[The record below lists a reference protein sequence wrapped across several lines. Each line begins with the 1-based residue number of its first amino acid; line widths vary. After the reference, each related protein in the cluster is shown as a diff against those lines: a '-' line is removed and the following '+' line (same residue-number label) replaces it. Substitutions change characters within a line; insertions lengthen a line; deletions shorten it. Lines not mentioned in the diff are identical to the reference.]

1 MMDGEAFAVAVGDR
15 ASSALSRAPLRTAE
29 FAIGPFA
36 FTLTA
41 PAGTDE
47 SWMGRA
53 FLQRETANAAPAH
66 SLFAW
71 DGVTADNL
79 PPPRPWEETAPE
91 PLGVVA
97 SHSNDAVRCAYDI
110 VIDSLIVSH
119 FAVDRSYTW
128 FPEIAALAPWAKA
141 SPFRIPLSWMCN
153 RYGMQIVH
161 GAAVAIDGRA
171 ALLAGNGGA
180 GKSTTA
186 LACALAGFEYLGDDY
201 CAIEPAAGKVHLVYR
216 TAKLFQRTLA
226 LLPSLEDRVD
236 NLDRI
241 AAEKGVMFLSPND
254 VKLRPSAELTAILL
268 PRVCEDGGSPRL
280 LPASRD
286 ETIKAVLPSTIG
298 GLMGGTSVTPR
309 LILEL
314 VRSVPAYHL
323 LLGPD
328 INAVTDAVATRLK
341 AA

>member
-1 MMDGEAFAVAVGDR
+1 MMDGEGFAIAVSER
-15 ASSALSRAPLRTAE
+15 ASSVLSRASARTSE

-41 PAGTDE
+41 PAGSDE
-47 SWMGRA
+47 TWMGRA
-53 FLQRETANAAPAH
+53 FLPRRAPDTAPEH

-79 PPPRPWEETAPE
+79 PPPRPWKMTAPW

-97 SHSNDAVRCAYDI
+97 SHSNDVVRCAYDFHT
-110 VIDSLIVSH
+110 DSLIVSH
-119 FAVDRSYTW
+119 FTDNRSYTW
-128 FPEIAALAPWAKA
+128 FPDIAALPPWAKA
-141 SPFRIPLSWMCN
+141 SPFRFPLSWMCN
-153 RYGMQIVH
+153 RRGIQIVH
-161 GAAVAIDGRA
+161 GASVAINGRA
-171 ALLAGNGGA
+171 VLLAGNGGA

-201 CAIEPAAGKVHLVYR
+201 CAVEPAAGKVHLVYR

-241 AAEKGVMFLSPND
+241 VVEKGVMFLNPHD

-268 PRVCEDGGSPRL
+268 PRVCDDGGPPRL

-309 LILEL
+309 LILEM

-328 INAVTDAVATRLK
+328 INAVTDAVATRLE